1 MFYNKIL
8 YSAIIMLVCHNTFAQ
23 RTVETSLKN
32 SSWLQEGYGRALH
45 IGDSTYTYYNIN
57 NSDCSS
63 FVDGNFG
70 GRFSVVS
77 LTGKLLVLN
86 PGGIVNYRFK
96 RIDSLPP
103 ICTGSTTP
111 KVTSFEASF
120 RVFWNTFNDNYAFF
134 QRRKV
139 DWQQVYNEYLPV
151 VKRLKTEKEFG
162 SVLREIVKE
171 IDDGHIRLEIPDS
184 LSPNNL
190 KVTPKAVKN
199 KKDLIA
205 DLQKDYINGS
215 RSYNNGLIRWGF
227 LKNSK
232 IGYIVLTDMN
242 NFSNYV
248 TEADRNSKDFN
259 RRYELKRES
268 KSPLEQFNDEI
279 QGVEK
284 AMQIVQTDLRE
295 SQALVID
302 LRFNGGGYETVALK
316 LLSYFVS
323 HKEHILSI
331 KAKTADGFTPDQPY
345 VLVPNKDPYRKKVY
359 LLLGPNTASA
369 AEIFALGTLRYP
381 NITRIGSKT
390 AGIFSELLWKEL
402 PNGWGFSLSNEI
414 YTDGK
419 GKSYEGVGIPVN
431 YELNYPR
438 DRSTFYDSFY
448 QHGTFLDKALEKVY
462 KLEK

>member
-1 MFYNKIL
+1 MLYNKIL

-23 RTVETSLKN
+23 QTVETSLKN
-32 SSWLQEGYGRALH
+32 TSWLQEGYGRALY

-63 FVDGNFG
+63 FVNGNFS

-77 LTGKLLVLN
+77 LMGKRLVLN

-96 RIDSLPP
+96 RIHSLPSM
-103 ICTGSTTP
+103 CTRFTP
-111 KVTSFEASF
+111 KVTSFGENF
-120 RVFWNTFNDNYAFF
+120 MVFWNTFNDNYAFF

-139 DWQQVYNEYLPV
+139 DWEQVYNEYLPI
-151 VKRLKTEKEFG
+151 VKRLKTEKEF
-162 SVLREIVKE
+162 SNVLRGIVKK

-184 LSPNNL
+184 LSSNSL
-190 KVTPKAVKN
+190 KVTIKAAKN

-205 DLQKDYINGS
+205 DLQKDYIDGS
-215 RSYNNGLIRWGF
+215 GSYNNGLIRWGF

-242 NFSNYV
+242 NFSDYITQAEQNL
-248 TEADRNSKDFN
+248 KDFN
-259 RRYELKRES
+259 RRYEIKRES
-268 KSPLEQFNDEI
+268 RSPLEQFYDEI

-284 AMQIVQTDLRE
+284 VMKIVQTDLSE

-316 LLSYFVS
+316 LLSYFVN

-345 VLVPNKDPYRKKVY
+345 VLVPNKDPYREKVY
-359 LLLGPNTASA
+359 LLLGPHTASA
-369 AEIFALGTLRYP
+369 AEIFALGTLSYP

-431 YELNYPR
+431 FELNYSR
-438 DRSTFYDSFY
+438 DRPTFYESFY
-448 QHGTFLDKALEKVY
+448 PHGTFLDKALEKVY